1 MWILGMDQGREL
13 NWCSGLHNSKEF
25 LDQSIRLS
33 YVAHRSVCLSYTT
46 QAKHTLR
53 TLAEPQEMDG
63 NISHTHCLSVACT
76 GNGHNQ
82 SAEEEDTSS
91 TYRRSENLEKVS
103 SILELR
109 LMHIC
114 TETAKARQAFR
125 LQHFVSSTEINICS
139 SSRDPVF
146 KNRAIKAVQC
156 AKLRTVVPCTI
167 ISVSAE
173 CDNDHFSPR

>member
-1 MWILGMDQGREL
+1 MWSTEVCVFRIQHKPSTR
-13 NWCSGLHNSKEF
+13 
-25 LDQSIRLS
+25 
-33 YVAHRSVCLSYTT
+33 YVLWQNRKKWMATYLI
-46 QAKHTLR
+46 HTV
-53 TLAEPQEMDG
+53 
-63 NISHTHCLSVACT
+63 CLSVACT

-125 LQHFVSSTEINICS
+125 LQHFVSSTEINSCS
-139 SSRDPVF
+139 GSRVPVF
-146 KNRAIKAVQC
+146 KNRAIKTVQC
-156 AKLRTVVPCTI
+156 AKLHTVVPCTI
-167 ISVSAE
+167 ISLSAE
-173 CDNDHFSPR
+173 CDNDHFSLR